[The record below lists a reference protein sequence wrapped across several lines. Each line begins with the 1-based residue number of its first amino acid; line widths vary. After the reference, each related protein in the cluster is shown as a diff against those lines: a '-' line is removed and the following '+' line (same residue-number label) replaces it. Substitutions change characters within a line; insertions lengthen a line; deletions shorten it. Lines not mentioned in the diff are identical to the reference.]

1 MLGGVDAQINTG
13 FYFYTN
19 QSYWTMTA
27 YHFDFSAATN
37 FYMESRGSL
46 TWSSVNNAYGFR
58 PVINLKADTQF
69 KIDGNGTST
78 NPYVVIGAE

>member
-1 MLGGVDAQINTG
+1 MTPDKYPEAWVFAVYMTG
-13 FYFYTN
+13 
-19 QSYWTMTA
+19 
-27 YHFDFSAATN
+27 AATDIN
-37 FYMESRGSL
+37 VDHSL
-46 TWSSVNNAYGFR
+46 GIR